1 MPRLSVLLL
10 MLVTAAP
17 ARAQMD
23 WLGPHLDSQRWN
35 RLREHQMRGQQP
47 PGGRQPP
54 GRAPGGSQA
63 RQPGDVSEQQS
74 LRATQGSSP
83 RRQP

>member
-1 MPRLSVLLL
+1 MLRLSALLL
-10 MLVTAAP
+10 VLVTAAP

-35 RLREHQMRGQQP
+35 RLREHQMRGQP
-47 PGGRQPP
+47 PAGRPAP
-54 GRAPGGSQA
+54 DRAPGGSQA

-74 LRATQGSSP
+74 LRAIQGSPP